1 MPRHTPRS
9 RSFTASLPTMTPHA
23 AIRRNTENFHERSGR
38 GVTATGSGAVHLS
51 VGCAVARG
59 SELGAAMH
67 SYDYW
72 LILAFF
78 ALVLIPAPFL
88 GRFYY
93 KVMEGQRTWLS
104 PILGPVERGC
114 YRVAGVDPQA
124 EQSWQKYT
132 LALLAFNLAGFLL
145 LFAILLF
152 QDHLPLNPQN
162 LPGQEWTLAFN
173 TAVSFM
179 TNTNWQSYS
188 GEASL
193 SYLSQMAGL
202 TVQNFVSAATGL
214 AVLVALC
221 RGISRR
227 STATLGNFWVDMTRA
242 TLYGLLPMCLVLALF
257 LVWQGVPQT
266 FAHYVNAVTMQGVD
280 QVIPLGP
287 AASQIAI
294 KQLGTNGGGFF
305 GVNSAHP
312 FEDPTAWAN
321 LFELSA
327 IILIPVALVFT
338 FGHYV
343 KDLRQSRAILGCM
356 LALFLIGGATSLWA
370 EYQPNP
376 TLNNPAVEQTAPLE
390 GKEARFG
397 TTGTVLWSVTT
408 TAASNGSV
416 NGMHD
421 SLNPLSGMVAL
432 VNMMVGEVI
441 FGGVGAGLYGMLL
454 NVLIAVFAAGL
465 PGPAGAISNPGPHG
479 FSQLLYAYT
488 SASAN
493 NGSAFGGLSANTPF
507 HNLMLGLGMLIGRFG
522 YILPVLALAGSL
534 AMKKTAP
541 IGQNS
546 FPTHGPLF
554 VTLLTVTILL
564 VGGLTFLPTLALGP
578 IAEHLSMGF

>member
-1 MPRHTPRS
+1 
-9 RSFTASLPTMTPHA
+9 
-23 AIRRNTENFHERSGR
+23 
-38 GVTATGSGAVHLS
+38 
-51 VGCAVARG
+51 
-59 SELGAAMH
+59 MH
-67 SYDYW
+67 SYDYG

-78 ALVLIPAPFL
+78 ALVLLPAPWL

-93 KVMEGQRTWLS
+93 KVMEGQRTWLT
-104 PILGPVERGC
+104 PVFGPVEKVC
-114 YRVAGVDPQA
+114 YRIAGVDPGI

-132 LALLAFNLAGFLL
+132 LALLVFNLMGFVL

-152 QDHLPLNPQN
+152 QQYLPLNPQQ
-162 LPGQEWTLAFN
+162 LPGQEWTQAFN
-173 TAVSFM
+173 TAVSFV

-193 SYLSQMAGL
+193 SYFSQMAGL

-227 STATLGNFWVDMTRA
+227 SAHTLGNFWVDMTRA
-242 TLYGLLPMCLVLALF
+242 TLYGLLPLCVVLALF

-266 FAHYVNAVTMQGVD
+266 FAHYVNAVTQQGVD

-312 FEDPTAWAN
+312 FENPTAWSN
-321 LFELSA
+321 LFELAS

-343 KDLRQSRAILGCM
+343 KDLRQSRAIVACM
-356 LALFLIGGATSLWA
+356 LALFLIGGGTALYA

-376 TLNNPAVEQTAPLE
+376 ALNSPLVEQAAPLE
-390 GKEARFG
+390 GKEVRFG
-397 TTGTVLWSVTT
+397 TTGTVLWTETT
-408 TAASNGSV
+408 TSASNGSV

-421 SLNPLSGMVAL
+421 SLNPLTGMVAL

-454 NVLIAVFAAGL
+454 NVLIAVFLAGL
-465 PGPAGAISNPGPHG
+465 MIGRTPEYLGKKLQAREVQLLVVTLLVMPVGVLVLGSIAAVLPSAVASVSNPGPHG
-479 FSQLLYAYT
+479 FSQVLYAFT

-493 NGSAFGGLSANTPF
+493 NGSAFAGLNANTPF
-507 HNLMLGLGMLIGRFG
+507 YNLMLGLGILIGRFG

-534 AMKKTAP
+534 ALKKSAP

-554 VTLLTVTILL
+554 VALLTVTILL

-578 IAEHLSMGF
+578 IAEQLTLGF

>member
-1 MPRHTPRS
+1 
-9 RSFTASLPTMTPHA
+9 
-23 AIRRNTENFHERSGR
+23 
-38 GVTATGSGAVHLS
+38 
-51 VGCAVARG
+51 
-59 SELGAAMH
+59 MH
-67 SYDYW
+67 SYDYA

-78 ALVLIPAPFL
+78 VLVLLPAPWL

-93 KVMEGQRTWLS
+93 KVMEGQRTWLT
-104 PILGPVERGC
+104 PLLGPVEKLC
-114 YRVAGVDPQA
+114 YRVAGVDPSS

-132 LALLAFNLAGFLL
+132 VALLAFNLAGFVI

-152 QDHLPLNPQN
+152 QQYLPLNPQH

-173 TAVSFM
+173 TAVSFV

-193 SYLSQMAGL
+193 SYFSQMAGL

-221 RGISRR
+221 RGIGRR
-227 STATLGNFWVDMTRA
+227 SAQTLGNFWADMTRA

-312 FEDPTAWAN
+312 FENPSAWSN
-321 LFELSA
+321 LFELAS

-343 KDLRQSRAILGCM
+343 KDLRQSRAIIACM
-356 LALFLIGGATSLWA
+356 LALFLIGGGTALYA

-376 TLNNPAVEQTAPLE
+376 ALNSPLVQQAAPQE
-390 GKEARFG
+390 GKEVRFG
-397 TTGTVLWSVTT
+397 TTGTVLWAETT

-421 SLNPLSGMVAL
+421 SLNPMSGMVAL

-454 NVLIAVFAAGL
+454 NVLIAVFLAGL
-465 PGPAGAISNPGPHG
+465 MIGRTPEYLGKKLQAKEVQLLVVTLLVMPVGVLVLAAIASVLPSAVAAVSNPGPHG
-479 FSQLLYAYT
+479 FSQILYAFT

-507 HNLMLGLGMLIGRFG
+507 YNLMLSLGMLLGRFG

-541 IGQNS
+541 IGQNT

-554 VTLLTVTILL
+554 VALLTVTILL

-578 IAEHLSMGF
+578 IAEQLTLGF

>member
-1 MPRHTPRS
+1 
-9 RSFTASLPTMTPHA
+9 
-23 AIRRNTENFHERSGR
+23 
-38 GVTATGSGAVHLS
+38 
-51 VGCAVARG
+51 
-59 SELGAAMH
+59 MH
-67 SYDYW
+67 SYDYA
-72 LILAFF
+72 LVLAFF
-78 ALVLIPAPFL
+78 ALVLLPAPWL

-93 KVMEGQRTWLS
+93 KVMEGQRTWLT
-104 PILGPVERGC
+104 PVVGPVEKLC
-114 YRVAGVDPQA
+114 YRVAGVDPSR
-124 EQSWQKYT
+124 EQSWRQYA
-132 LALLAFNLAGFLL
+132 LALLMFNLAGFLL
-145 LFAILLF
+145 LFSVLVF
-152 QDHLPLNPQN
+152 QQYLPLNPQQ
-162 LPGQEWTLAFN
+162 LPGQEWTQAFN
-173 TAVSFM
+173 TAVSFV

-227 STATLGNFWVDMTRA
+227 SASTLGNFWADMTRA
-242 TLYGLLPMCLVLALF
+242 TLYGLLPLCLLLAVF

-266 FAHYVNAVTMQGVD
+266 FSHYVNAVTMQGAD

-312 FEDPTAWAN
+312 FENPTAWSN
-321 LFELSA
+321 LFELAS

-343 KDLRQSRAILGCM
+343 KDLRQSRAIIACM
-356 LALFLIGGATSLWA
+356 LALFLIGGGTALYA

-376 TLNNPAVEQTAPLE
+376 ALNSPLVEQSAPLE
-390 GKEARFG
+390 GKEVRFG
-397 TTGTVLWSVTT
+397 TTGTVLWAETT

-421 SLNPLSGMVAL
+421 SLTPLSGMVAL
-432 VNMMVGEVI
+432 VYMMVGEVI

-454 NVLIAVFAAGL
+454 NVLIAVFLAGL
-465 PGPAGAISNPGPHG
+465 MIGRTPQYLGKKLQAKEVQWLVITLLVMPVGVLVLGAVAAVLPSAVASVSNPGPHG
-479 FSQLLYAYT
+479 FSQILYAFT

-493 NGSAFGGLSANTPF
+493 NGSAFAGLNANTPF
-507 HNLMLGLGMLIGRFG
+507 YNLMLGLGMLIGRFG

-534 AMKKTAP
+534 ALKKTAP
-541 IGQNS
+541 IDQNS

-554 VTLLTVTILL
+554 VALLTMTILL

-578 IAEHLSMGF
+578 IAEQLTPGF

>member
-1 MPRHTPRS
+1 
-9 RSFTASLPTMTPHA
+9 
-23 AIRRNTENFHERSGR
+23 
-38 GVTATGSGAVHLS
+38 
-51 VGCAVARG
+51 
-59 SELGAAMH
+59 MH
-67 SYDYW
+67 SYDYA

-78 ALVLIPAPFL
+78 ALVLLPAPFL

-93 KVMEGQRTWLS
+93 RVMEGQRTWLTQV
-104 PILGPVERGC
+104 LGPVEKVC
-114 YRVAGVDPQA
+114 YRVAGVDPGT

-132 LALLAFNLAGFLL
+132 LALLAFNLAGFVL
-145 LFAILLF
+145 LFAILLL
-152 QDHLPLNPQN
+152 QQYLPLNPQQ
-162 LPGQEWTLAFN
+162 LPGQEWTQAFN
-173 TAVSFM
+173 TAVSFV

-188 GEASL
+188 GEATL
-193 SYLSQMAGL
+193 SYFSQMAGL

-227 STATLGNFWVDMTRA
+227 SAQTLGNFWVDMTRA
-242 TLYGLLPMCLVLALF
+242 TLYGLLPLCLVLALF

-266 FAHYVNAVTMQGVD
+266 FAHYVNALTLQGAD

-312 FEDPTAWAN
+312 FENPSAWSN
-321 LFELSA
+321 LFEMAS

-343 KDLRQSRAILGCM
+343 KDLRQSRAIIACM
-356 LALFLIGGATSLWA
+356 LALFLIGGGTALYA

-376 TLNNPAVEQTAPLE
+376 TLNSPLVEQTAPLE
-390 GKEARFG
+390 GKEVRFG
-397 TTGTVLWSVTT
+397 TTGTVLWTETT

-421 SLNPLSGMVAL
+421 SLNPLGGMVAL

-454 NVLIAVFAAGL
+454 NVLIAVFLAGL
-465 PGPAGAISNPGPHG
+465 MIGRTPEYLGKKLQAKEVQLLVVTLLVMPVGVLVLGAIAAVLPSALASVSNPGPHG
-479 FSQLLYAYT
+479 FSQILYAFT

-493 NGSAFGGLSANTPF
+493 NGSAFAGLSANTPF
-507 HNLMLGLGMLIGRFG
+507 YNLMLGLGMLIGRFG

-541 IGQNS
+541 IGQDS

-554 VTLLTVTILL
+554 VALLTVTILL

-578 IAEHLSMGF
+578 IAEQLTLGF

>member
-1 MPRHTPRS
+1 
-9 RSFTASLPTMTPHA
+9 
-23 AIRRNTENFHERSGR
+23 
-38 GVTATGSGAVHLS
+38 
-51 VGCAVARG
+51 
-59 SELGAAMH
+59 MH
-67 SYDYW
+67 SYDYA

-78 ALVLIPAPFL
+78 VLVLLPAPWL

-93 KVMEGQRTWLS
+93 KVMEGQRTWMT
-104 PILGPVERGC
+104 PVLGPVENVC
-114 YRVAGVDPQA
+114 YRIAGVDPNS
-124 EQSWQKYT
+124 EQSWVKYM
-132 LALLAFNLAGFLL
+132 LALLAFNLAGFVI

-152 QDHLPLNPQN
+152 QQYLPLNPQH

-173 TAVSFM
+173 TAVSFV

-193 SYLSQMAGL
+193 SYLSQMVGL

-227 STATLGNFWVDMTRA
+227 SSKTLGNFWADMTRA
-242 TLYGLLPMCLVLALF
+242 TLYGLLPLCLVLAVF

-305 GVNSAHP
+305 GANSAHP
-312 FEDPTAWAN
+312 FENPTAWSN
-321 LFELSA
+321 LFELAS

-343 KDLRQSRAILGCM
+343 KDLRQSRAIMACM
-356 LALFLIGGATSLWA
+356 LALFLIGGGTALYA

-376 TLNNPAVEQTAPLE
+376 TLNSPLVEHTAPLE
-390 GKEARFG
+390 GKEVRFG
-397 TTGTVLWSVTT
+397 TTATVLWAETT

-416 NGMHD
+416 NAMHD
-421 SLNPLSGMVAL
+421 SLNPMSGMVAM

-454 NVLIAVFAAGL
+454 NVLIAVFLAGL
-465 PGPAGAISNPGPHG
+465 MIGRTPEYLGKKLQAKEVQLLVVTLLVMPVGVLVLAAIAAVLPSAVAAVSNPGPHG
-479 FSQLLYAYT
+479 FSQILYAFT

-493 NGSAFGGLSANTPF
+493 NGSAFGGLSGNTPF
-507 HNLMLGLGMLIGRFG
+507 YNLTLSLGMLLGRFG

-541 IGQNS
+541 VGQNT

-554 VTLLTVTILL
+554 VALLTVTILL

-578 IAEHLSMGF
+578 IAEQLTMGF

>member
-1 MPRHTPRS
+1 
-9 RSFTASLPTMTPHA
+9 
-23 AIRRNTENFHERSGR
+23 
-38 GVTATGSGAVHLS
+38 
-51 VGCAVARG
+51 
-59 SELGAAMH
+59 MH
-67 SYDYW
+67 SYDYA

-78 ALVLIPAPFL
+78 ALVLVPAPFL

-93 KVMEGQRTWLS
+93 KVMEGQRTWLT
-104 PILGPVERGC
+104 PVLGPVEKVC
-114 YRVAGVDPQA
+114 YRVAGVDPDT

-132 LALLAFNLAGFLL
+132 LALLAFNLAGFVL
-145 LFAILLF
+145 LFAILLL
-152 QDHLPLNPQN
+152 QQYLPLNPQQ
-162 LPGQEWTLAFN
+162 LPGQEWTQAFN
-173 TAVSFM
+173 TAVSFV

-193 SYLSQMAGL
+193 SYFSQMAGL

-227 STATLGNFWVDMTRA
+227 SAQTLGNFWVDMTRA

-266 FAHYVNAVTMQGVD
+266 FAHYVNAVTLQGVD

-312 FEDPTAWAN
+312 FENPSAWSN
-321 LFELSA
+321 LFEMAS

-343 KDLRQSRAILGCM
+343 KDLRQSRAIIACM
-356 LALFLIGGATSLWA
+356 FALFLIGGGTALYA

-376 TLNNPAVEQTAPLE
+376 TLNSPLVEQAAPLE
-390 GKEARFG
+390 GKEVRFG
-397 TTGTVLWSVTT
+397 TTGTVLWTVTT

-421 SLNPLSGMVAL
+421 SLNPISGMVAL

-454 NVLIAVFAAGL
+454 NVLIAVFLAGL
-465 PGPAGAISNPGPHG
+465 MIGRTPEYLGKKLQAKEVQLLVVTLLVMPVGVLVLGAIAAVLPSAVASVSNPGAHG
-479 FSQLLYAYT
+479 FSQILYAFT

-493 NGSAFGGLSANTPF
+493 NGSAFAGLNANTPF
-507 HNLMLGLGMLIGRFG
+507 YNLMLGLGMLLGRFG

-534 AMKKTAP
+534 ALKKTAP
-541 IGQNS
+541 IGQDS

-554 VTLLTVTILL
+554 VALLTVTILL

-578 IAEHLSMGF
+578 IAEQLTLGF

>member
-1 MPRHTPRS
+1 
-9 RSFTASLPTMTPHA
+9 
-23 AIRRNTENFHERSGR
+23 
-38 GVTATGSGAVHLS
+38 
-51 VGCAVARG
+51 
-59 SELGAAMH
+59 MH
-67 SYDYW
+67 SYDYG
-72 LILAFF
+72 LMLAFF
-78 ALVLIPAPFL
+78 ALVLLPAPWL

-93 KVMEGQRTWLS
+93 KVMEGRRTWLS
-104 PILGPVERGC
+104 PVLGPVEKVC
-114 YRVAGVDPQA
+114 YRIAGVDPGS

-132 LALLAFNLAGFLL
+132 LALLVFNLTGFVL

-152 QDHLPLNPQN
+152 QSYLPLNPQQ
-162 LPGQEWTLAFN
+162 LPGQEWTQAFN
-173 TAVSFM
+173 TAVSFV

-193 SYLSQMAGL
+193 SYFSQMAGL

-227 STATLGNFWVDMTRA
+227 SAHTLGNFWVDMTRA
-242 TLYGLLPMCLVLALF
+242 TLYGLLPLCLVLALL

-266 FAHYVNAVTMQGVD
+266 FAHYVNAVTLQGAD

-312 FEDPTAWAN
+312 FENPSAWSN
-321 LFELSA
+321 LFEMAS

-343 KDLRQSRAILGCM
+343 KDLRQSRAIIACM
-356 LALFLIGGATSLWA
+356 LALFLIGGGTALYA

-376 TLNNPAVEQTAPLE
+376 ALNSPLVEQSAPLE
-390 GKEARFG
+390 GKETRFG
-397 TTGTVLWSVTT
+397 TTGSVLWTETT
-408 TAASNGSV
+408 TSASNGSV
-416 NGMHD
+416 NAMHD
-421 SLNPLSGMVAL
+421 SLNPLTGMVAL
-432 VNMMVGEVI
+432 LNMMVGEVI

-454 NVLIAVFAAGL
+454 NVLIAVFLAGL
-465 PGPAGAISNPGPHG
+465 MIGRTPEYLGKKLQAREVQLLVVTLLVMPVGVLVLGAIAAVLPSAVASVSNPGPHG
-479 FSQLLYAYT
+479 FSQVLYAFT

-493 NGSAFGGLSANTPF
+493 NGSAFAGLNANTPF
-507 HNLMLGLGMLIGRFG
+507 YNLMLGLGMLIGRFG

-534 AMKKTAP
+534 AIKKSAP
-541 IGQNS
+541 IGQDS

-554 VTLLTVTILL
+554 VALLTVTILL

-578 IAEHLSMGF
+578 IAEQLTQGF

>member
-1 MPRHTPRS
+1 
-9 RSFTASLPTMTPHA
+9 
-23 AIRRNTENFHERSGR
+23 
-38 GVTATGSGAVHLS
+38 
-51 VGCAVARG
+51 
-59 SELGAAMH
+59 MH
-67 SYDYW
+67 SYDYA

-78 ALVLIPAPFL
+78 ALVLVPAPFL

-93 KVMEGQRTWLS
+93 KVMEGQRTWLT
-104 PILGPVERGC
+104 PVFGPVEKVC
-114 YRVAGVDPQA
+114 YRVAGVDPDT

-132 LALLAFNLAGFLL
+132 LALLAFNLAGFVL
-145 LFAILLF
+145 LFAILLL
-152 QDHLPLNPQN
+152 QQYLPLNPQQ
-162 LPGQEWTLAFN
+162 LPGQEWTQAFN
-173 TAVSFM
+173 TAVSFV

-193 SYLSQMAGL
+193 SYFSQMAGL

-227 STATLGNFWVDMTRA
+227 SAQTLGNFWVDMTRA

-266 FAHYVNAVTMQGVD
+266 FAHYVNAVTLQGVD

-312 FEDPTAWAN
+312 FENPSAWSN
-321 LFELSA
+321 LFEMAS

-343 KDLRQSRAILGCM
+343 KDLRQSRAIIACM
-356 LALFLIGGATSLWA
+356 FALFLIGGGTALYA

-376 TLNNPAVEQTAPLE
+376 TLNSPLIEQAAPLE
-390 GKEARFG
+390 GKEVRFG
-397 TTGTVLWSVTT
+397 TTGTVLWTVTT

-421 SLNPLSGMVAL
+421 SLNPISGMVAL

-454 NVLIAVFAAGL
+454 NVLIAVFLAGL
-465 PGPAGAISNPGPHG
+465 MIGRTPEYLGKKLQAKEVQLLVVTLLVMPVGVLVLGAIAAVLPSAVASVSNPGAHG
-479 FSQLLYAYT
+479 FSQILYAFT

-493 NGSAFGGLSANTPF
+493 NGSAFAGLNANTPF
-507 HNLMLGLGMLIGRFG
+507 YNLMLGLGMLLGRFG

-534 AMKKTAP
+534 ALKKTAP
-541 IGQNS
+541 IGQDS

-554 VTLLTVTILL
+554 VALLTVTILL

-578 IAEHLSMGF
+578 IAEQLTLGF

>member
-1 MPRHTPRS
+1 
-9 RSFTASLPTMTPHA
+9 
-23 AIRRNTENFHERSGR
+23 
-38 GVTATGSGAVHLS
+38 
-51 VGCAVARG
+51 
-59 SELGAAMH
+59 MH
-67 SYDYW
+67 SYDYG

-78 ALVLIPAPFL
+78 ALVLLPAPWL

-104 PILGPVERGC
+104 PVLGPVEKIC
-114 YRVAGVDPQA
+114 YRIAGVDPA
-124 EQSWQKYT
+124 TEQSWQKYT
-132 LALLAFNLAGFLL
+132 LALLVFNLMGFVL

-152 QDHLPLNPQN
+152 QQYLPLNPQQ
-162 LPGQEWTLAFN
+162 LPGQEWTQAFN
-173 TAVSFM
+173 TAVSFV

-188 GEASL
+188 GEATL
-193 SYLSQMAGL
+193 SYFSQMAGL

-227 STATLGNFWVDMTRA
+227 SAHTLGNFWVDMTRA
-242 TLYGLLPMCLVLALF
+242 TLYGLLPLCLVLALF

-266 FAHYVNAVTMQGVD
+266 FAHYVNAVTMQGTD

-312 FEDPTAWAN
+312 FENPSAWSN
-321 LFELSA
+321 LFELAS

-343 KDLRQSRAILGCM
+343 KDLRQSRAIIACM
-356 LALFLIGGATSLWA
+356 LALFLIGGGTALYA

-376 TLNNPAVEQTAPLE
+376 ALNSPLVEQSAPLE

-397 TTGTVLWSVTT
+397 TTGSVLWTETT
-408 TAASNGSV
+408 TSASNGSV
-416 NGMHD
+416 NAMHD
-421 SLNPLSGMVAL
+421 SLNPLTGMVAL

-454 NVLIAVFAAGL
+454 NVLIAVFLAGL
-465 PGPAGAISNPGPHG
+465 MIGRTPEYLGKKLQAREVQLLVVTLLVMPVGVLVLGSIAAVLPGAVASVSNPGPHG
-479 FSQLLYAYT
+479 FSQVLYAFT

-493 NGSAFGGLSANTPF
+493 NGSAFAGLNANTPF
-507 HNLMLGLGMLIGRFG
+507 YNLMLGLGMLIGRFG

-534 AMKKTAP
+534 AIKKSAP
-541 IGQNS
+541 IGQDS

-554 VTLLTVTILL
+554 VALLTVTILL

-578 IAEHLSMGF
+578 IAEQLTQGF

>member
-1 MPRHTPRS
+1 
-9 RSFTASLPTMTPHA
+9 
-23 AIRRNTENFHERSGR
+23 
-38 GVTATGSGAVHLS
+38 
-51 VGCAVARG
+51 
-59 SELGAAMH
+59 MH
-67 SYDYW
+67 SYDYA

-78 ALVLIPAPFL
+78 VLVLLPAPWL

-93 KVMEGQRTWLS
+93 KVMEGQRTWMT
-104 PILGPVERGC
+104 PVLGPVENVC
-114 YRVAGVDPQA
+114 YRIAGVDPNS
-124 EQSWQKYT
+124 EQSWVKYM
-132 LALLAFNLAGFLL
+132 LALLAFNLAGFVI

-152 QDHLPLNPQN
+152 QQYLPLNPQH

-173 TAVSFM
+173 TAVSFV

-193 SYLSQMAGL
+193 SYLSQMVGL

-227 STATLGNFWVDMTRA
+227 SSKTLGNFWADMTRA
-242 TLYGLLPMCLVLALF
+242 TLYGLLPLCLVLAVF

-305 GVNSAHP
+305 GANSAHP
-312 FEDPTAWAN
+312 FENPTAWSN
-321 LFELSA
+321 LFELAS

-343 KDLRQSRAILGCM
+343 KDLRQSRAIMACM
-356 LALFLIGGATSLWA
+356 LALFLIGGGTALYA

-376 TLNNPAVEQTAPLE
+376 TLNSPLVEHTAPLE
-390 GKEARFG
+390 GKEVRFG
-397 TTGTVLWSVTT
+397 TTATVLWAETT

-416 NGMHD
+416 NAMHD
-421 SLNPLSGMVAL
+421 SLNPMSGMVAM

-454 NVLIAVFAAGL
+454 NVLIAVFLAGL
-465 PGPAGAISNPGPHG
+465 MIGRTPEYLGKKLQAKEVQLLVVTLLVMPVGVLVLAAIAAVLPSAVAAVSNPGPHG
-479 FSQLLYAYT
+479 FSQILYAFT

-493 NGSAFGGLSANTPF
+493 NGSAFGGLSGNTPF
-507 HNLMLGLGMLIGRFG
+507 YNLMLSLGMLLGRFG

-541 IGQNS
+541 VGQNT

-554 VTLLTVTILL
+554 VALLTVTILL

-578 IAEHLSMGF
+578 IAEQLTMGF

>member
-1 MPRHTPRS
+1 
-9 RSFTASLPTMTPHA
+9 
-23 AIRRNTENFHERSGR
+23 
-38 GVTATGSGAVHLS
+38 
-51 VGCAVARG
+51 
-59 SELGAAMH
+59 MH
-67 SYDYW
+67 SYDYL

-78 ALVLIPAPFL
+78 ALVLLPAPWL
-88 GRFYY
+88 GRYY
-93 KVMEGQRTWLS
+93 YRVMEGERTFLS
-104 PILGPVERGC
+104 PVVGPVERVC
-114 YRVAGVDPQA
+114 YRLSGIDPTT
-124 EQSWQKYT
+124 EQSWKTYM
-132 LALLAFNLAGFLL
+132 LALLAFNLAGFIL
-145 LFAILLF
+145 LFAMLLF
-152 QDHLPLNPQN
+152 QGALPLNPQQ
-162 LPGQEWTLAFN
+162 LPGMEWSLAFN
-173 TAVSFM
+173 TAMSFV

-202 TVQNFVSAATGL
+202 TVQNFVSAATGI
-214 AVLVALC
+214 AVLVAFC

-227 STATLGNFWVDMTRA
+227 STQNLGNFWADMTRA
-242 TLYGLLPMCLVLALF
+242 TLYGLLPLCLVLALF

-266 FAHYVNAVTMQGVD
+266 FAHYVDAVTLQGAD
-280 QVIPLGP
+280 QSIPLGP

-312 FEDPTAWAN
+312 FENPTAWSN
-321 LFELSA
+321 LFELVS

-338 FGHYV
+338 FGNYV
-343 KDLRQSRAILGCM
+343 KDMRQSKAIIACM
-356 LALFLIGGATSLWA
+356 FTLFLIGGATAMWA

-376 TLNNPAVEQTAPLE
+376 TLNIASVEQTAPME
-390 GKEARFG
+390 GKESRFG
-397 TTGTVLWSVTT
+397 TTGTVLWTATT

-416 NGMHD
+416 NAMHD
-421 SLNPLSGMVAL
+421 SLNPLTGMVAL

-441 FGGVGAGLYGMLL
+441 FGGVGAGMYGMLL
-454 NVLIAVFAAGL
+454 NVLIAVFLAGLMIGRTPEYLGKKLQAREVKLLVATLLVMPVGVLVFGALAASL
-465 PGPAGAISNPGPHG
+465 PGPMAAVSNPGPHG

-488 SASAN
+488 SATAN
-493 NGSAFGGLSANTPF
+493 NGSAFGGFSANTLF
-507 HNLMLGLGMLIGRFG
+507 HNLMLGFSMFLGRFG

-541 IGQNS
+541 QGQDS
-546 FPTHGPLF
+546 FPTHGVLF

>member
-1 MPRHTPRS
+1 
-9 RSFTASLPTMTPHA
+9 
-23 AIRRNTENFHERSGR
+23 
-38 GVTATGSGAVHLS
+38 
-51 VGCAVARG
+51 
-59 SELGAAMH
+59 MH
-67 SYDYW
+67 SYDYG

-78 ALVLIPAPFL
+78 ALVLLPAPWL

-104 PILGPVERGC
+104 PVFGPVEKAC
-114 YRVAGVDPQA
+114 YRIAGVDPQT

-132 LALLAFNLAGFLL
+132 LALLAFNLTGFVL
-145 LFAILLF
+145 LFAILVF
-152 QDHLPLNPQN
+152 QQYLPLNPQQ
-162 LPGQEWTLAFN
+162 LPGQEWTQAFN
-173 TAVSFM
+173 TAVSFV

-188 GEASL
+188 GEATL
-193 SYLSQMAGL
+193 SYFSQMAGL

-227 STATLGNFWVDMTRA
+227 SAHTLGNFWVDMTRA
-242 TLYGLLPMCLVLALF
+242 TLYGLLPLCLVLALL

-312 FEDPTAWAN
+312 FENPSAWSN
-321 LFELSA
+321 LFELAS

-343 KDLRQSRAILGCM
+343 KDLRQSRAIIACM
-356 LALFLIGGATSLWA
+356 LALFLIGGGTALYA

-376 TLNNPAVEQTAPLE
+376 ALNSPLVEQSAPLE

-397 TTGTVLWSVTT
+397 TTGSVLWTETT
-408 TAASNGSV
+408 TSASNGSV
-416 NGMHD
+416 NAMHD
-421 SLNPLSGMVAL
+421 SLNPLTGMVAL

-454 NVLIAVFAAGL
+454 NVLIAVFLAGL
-465 PGPAGAISNPGPHG
+465 MIGRTPEYLGKKLQAREVQLLVVTLLVMPVGVLVLGSIAAVLPAAVASVSNPGPHG
-479 FSQLLYAYT
+479 FSQILYAFT

-493 NGSAFGGLSANTPF
+493 NGSAFAGLNANTPF
-507 HNLMLGLGMLIGRFG
+507 YNLMLSLGMLIGRFG

-534 AMKKTAP
+534 ALKKSAP
-541 IGQNS
+541 IGQDS

-554 VTLLTVTILL
+554 VALLTMTILL

-578 IAEHLSMGF
+578 IAEQLTLGF

>member
-1 MPRHTPRS
+1 
-9 RSFTASLPTMTPHA
+9 
-23 AIRRNTENFHERSGR
+23 
-38 GVTATGSGAVHLS
+38 
-51 VGCAVARG
+51 
-59 SELGAAMH
+59 MH
-67 SYDYW
+67 SYDYG
-72 LILAFF
+72 LLLAFF
-78 ALVLIPAPFL
+78 ALVLLPAPWL

-93 KVMEGQRTWLS
+93 KVMEGQRTWLT
-104 PILGPVERGC
+104 PVFGPVEKVC
-114 YRVAGVDPQA
+114 YRVAGVDPGD
-124 EQSWQKYT
+124 EHTWQKYT
-132 LALLAFNLAGFLL
+132 LALLAFNLAGFVL
-145 LFAILLF
+145 LFAILLL
-152 QDHLPLNPQN
+152 QQYLPLNPQQ
-162 LPGQEWTLAFN
+162 LPGQEWTQAFN
-173 TAVSFM
+173 TAVSFV

-188 GEASL
+188 GEATL
-193 SYLSQMAGL
+193 SYFSQMAGL

-227 STATLGNFWVDMTRA
+227 SARTLGNFWVDMTRA
-242 TLYGLLPMCLVLALF
+242 TLYGLLPLCLVLALL

-266 FAHYVNAVTMQGVD
+266 LAHYVHALTLEGVD

-312 FEDPTAWAN
+312 FENPTAWSN
-321 LFELSA
+321 LFEVAS

-343 KDLRQSRAILGCM
+343 KDLRQSRAIIACM
-356 LALFLIGGATSLWA
+356 LALFLIGGGTALYA
-370 EYQPNP
+370 ESQPNP
-376 TLNNPAVEQTAPLE
+376 ALNSPLVEHTAPLE
-390 GKEARFG
+390 GKEVRFG
-397 TTGTVLWSVTT
+397 TTATVLWTETT

-421 SLNPLSGMVAL
+421 SLNPLSGMVAM

-454 NVLIAVFAAGL
+454 NVLIAVFLAGL
-465 PGPAGAISNPGPHG
+465 MIGRTPEYLGKKLQAKEVQLLVVTLLVMPVGVLVLSALATSLPSAVASVSNPGAHG
-479 FSQLLYAYT
+479 FSQVLYAFT

-493 NGSAFGGLSANTPF
+493 NGSAFAGLNANTPF
-507 HNLMLGLGMLIGRFG
+507 YNLILGLGMLIGRFG

-541 IGQNS
+541 VGQDS

-554 VTLLTVTILL
+554 VVLLTMTIVL

-578 IAEHLSMGF
+578 IAEQLIPGF

>member
-1 MPRHTPRS
+1 
-9 RSFTASLPTMTPHA
+9 
-23 AIRRNTENFHERSGR
+23 
-38 GVTATGSGAVHLS
+38 
-51 VGCAVARG
+51 
-59 SELGAAMH
+59 MH
-67 SYDYW
+67 SYDYG

-78 ALVLIPAPFL
+78 ALVLLPAPWL

-104 PILGPVERGC
+104 PVFGPVEKTC
-114 YRVAGVDPQA
+114 YRIAGVDPQT

-132 LALLAFNLAGFLL
+132 LALLAFNLMGFVL

-152 QDHLPLNPQN
+152 QQYLPLNPQQ
-162 LPGQEWTLAFN
+162 LPGQEWTQAFN
-173 TAVSFM
+173 TAVSFV

-188 GEASL
+188 GEATL
-193 SYLSQMAGL
+193 SYFSQMAGL

-227 STATLGNFWVDMTRA
+227 SAHTLGNFWVDMTRA
-242 TLYGLLPMCLVLALF
+242 TLYGLLPLCLVLALL

-266 FAHYVNAVTMQGVD
+266 FAHYVNALTLQGVD

-312 FEDPTAWAN
+312 FENPSAWSN
-321 LFELSA
+321 LFELAS

-343 KDLRQSRAILGCM
+343 KDLRQSRAIVACM
-356 LALFLIGGATSLWA
+356 LALFLIGGGTALYA

-376 TLNNPAVEQTAPLE
+376 ALNSPLVEQTAPLE
-390 GKEARFG
+390 GKETRFG
-397 TTGTVLWSVTT
+397 TTGSVLWTETT
-408 TAASNGSV
+408 TSASNGSV
-416 NGMHD
+416 NAMHD
-421 SLNPLSGMVAL
+421 SLNPLTGMVAL

-454 NVLIAVFAAGL
+454 NVLIAVFLAGL
-465 PGPAGAISNPGPHG
+465 MIGRTPEYLGKKLQAREVQLLVVTLLVMPVGVLVLGSIAAVLPAAVASVSNPGPHG
-479 FSQLLYAYT
+479 FSQILYAFT

-493 NGSAFGGLSANTPF
+493 NGSAFAGLNANTPF
-507 HNLMLGLGMLIGRFG
+507 YNLMLGLGMLIGRFG

-534 AMKKTAP
+534 ALKKSAP
-541 IGQNS
+541 IGQDS

-554 VTLLTVTILL
+554 VALLTMTILL

-578 IAEHLSMGF
+578 IAEQLTLGF